1 MATKDDMAVIFVLWL
16 SLIIVWLYFGP
27 SLLIKIH

>member
-1 MATKDDMAVIFVLWL
+1 MATKDDMAVIFVLRL
-16 SLIIVWLYFGP
+16 SLVIVWLYFWP